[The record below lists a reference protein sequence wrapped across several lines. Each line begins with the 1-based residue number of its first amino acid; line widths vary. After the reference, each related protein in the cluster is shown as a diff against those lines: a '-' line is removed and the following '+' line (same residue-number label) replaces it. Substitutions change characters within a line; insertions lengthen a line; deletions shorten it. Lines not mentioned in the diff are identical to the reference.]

1 MTARDHSMTD
11 SATALTRDLRLTGRQ
26 GDITGNFLSK
36 SQRNWS
42 TGSWDMAFGS
52 YAAQWFENAWTR
64 GTLTFARSRTRD
76 PIGLK
81 LGGSVEDTHTSMLS
95 KFEHS
100 EMNRP
105 GVMQI
110 WNHAIENCTF
120 SWLCKRSFHCSRKHR
135 RAHTT
140 TLEYRH
146 EIWHQDGVACQKW
159 SQSDEASEDT
169 NGLKS
174 VEVQLKHRFY
184 NALSQSF
191 IQPWLWKK
199 GSTL

>member
-1 MTARDHSMTD
+1 
-11 SATALTRDLRLTGRQ
+11 
-26 GDITGNFLSK
+26 
-36 SQRNWS
+36 
-42 TGSWDMAFGS
+42 MAFGS

-110 WNHAIENCTF
+110 
-120 SWLCKRSFHCSRKHR
+120 
-135 RAHTT
+135 
-140 TLEYRH
+140 
-146 EIWHQDGVACQKW
+146 
-159 SQSDEASEDT
+159 
-169 NGLKS
+169 
-174 VEVQLKHRFY
+174 
-184 NALSQSF
+184 
-191 IQPWLWKK
+191 
-199 GSTL
+199 